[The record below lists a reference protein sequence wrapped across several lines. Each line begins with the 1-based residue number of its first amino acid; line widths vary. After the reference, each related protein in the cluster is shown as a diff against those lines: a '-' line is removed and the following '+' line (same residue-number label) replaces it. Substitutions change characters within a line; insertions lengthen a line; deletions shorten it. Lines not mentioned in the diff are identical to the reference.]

1 MSTHTVGNWKLV
13 LLEYGSY
20 RCEVLDWTGDTY
32 VHSEGFNIDDR
43 QADRETQRKEGKKG
57 IRERRGE
64 GRRRDADVSAELHMN
79 CVQAHECTQLF
90 PISVLGDSIGQNTD
104 IQELTS
110 ISST

>member
-1 MSTHTVGNWKLV
+1 MGHIINSN
-13 LLEYGSY
+13 LLSNVSNLMIE
-20 RCEVLDWTGDTY
+20 
-32 VHSEGFNIDDR
+32 
-43 QADRETQRKEGKKG
+43 
-57 IRERRGE
+57 RERRGE

-104 IQELTS
+104 IQEPTS